1 MRWAGARVITLHD
14 ELGRYVEAGLTAQ
27 QALKTA
33 TVNPGR
39 FLKRSDLTGRVGVRQ
54 KADLVLLDAN
64 PLADIAATRRIHA
77 VVANGRLFDRAE
89 LNAIRRDLEAKAA
102 K

>member
-1 MRWAGARVITLHD
+1 M
-14 ELGRYVEAGLTAQ
+14 
-27 QALKTA
+27 TA

-39 FLKRSDLTGRVGVRQ
+39 FLKQRDLAGRIALRR

-77 VVANGRLFDRAE
+77 VVANGRLFDRVA
-89 LNAIRRDLEAKAA
+89 LDAMLRDVRERAA
-102 K
+102 R